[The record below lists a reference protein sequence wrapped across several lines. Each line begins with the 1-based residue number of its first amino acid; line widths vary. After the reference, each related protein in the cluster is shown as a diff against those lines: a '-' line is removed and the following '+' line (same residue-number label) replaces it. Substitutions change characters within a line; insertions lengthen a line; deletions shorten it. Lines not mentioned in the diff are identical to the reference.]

1 MFSLGQNIGLA
12 ELAKPSVRGPGAQ
25 EAQETKT
32 QEVETRFMLCSHEC
46 FQHALHPE
54 LAPLRD
60 IPGRAAGTVRMVCRR
75 ESSRRQVPFMYMFS
89 PQALC
94 TVGPQAWGQRPAWV
108 RGAPEHAPFFSLS
121 PSLLGPP
128 RHSVSPSRPSRD
140 PETLTNS
147 WERWVEAARDRP
159 RDMSTASEVAE
170 RADTQGHTH
179 GYTLTRGTVWAG
191 S

>member
-1 MFSLGQNIGLA
+1 
-12 ELAKPSVRGPGAQ
+12 
-25 EAQETKT
+25 
-32 QEVETRFMLCSHEC
+32 MLCSHEC
-46 FQHALHPE
+46 FQHVLHPE
-54 LAPLRD
+54 LAPLGD
-60 IPGRAAGTVRMVCRR
+60 IPGRAAGTVRMICRW
-75 ESSRRQVPFMYMFS
+75 ESSRRQVPFMYMFT

-94 TVGPQAWGQRPAWV
+94 TVGPQAWGQRPVWV
-108 RGAPEHAPFFSLS
+108 RGAPEHAPSFSLS
-121 PSLLGPP
+121 PSLLCPP

-179 GYTLTRGTVWAG
+179 GYTLTWGDSLGWRLRRGQSGVGGLKDPIPGASHSLFSEMG
-191 S
+191 